1 MAHPQQA
8 NRART
13 KPLSRRA
20 RRDLNSVAL
29 RQDFNR
35 AKEVRRDKDDQKN
48 ISVSIMDMDSAIMY
62 YFNEVIKPNVKENK
76 ETVTV
81 PVLYA
86 SPERWVNIQK
96 MGFMRDKK
104 QQIIVPAI
112 VFKRTSIERNENIP
126 VDKMDAN
133 NPRNFMTFQ
142 QKYSQSNRYDKFSRT
157 IGATP
162 NKELYNV
169 VVPDHM
175 ILNYEF
181 TIWTTYIEQMNK
193 IVERVNYTDGA
204 YWGEPGKMRFR
215 SRIESFTDASEMDA
229 AERIVKTNFTV
240 QLMGYII
247 PEEFN
252 NMITTQKQL
261 TPKRIIINMDVE
273 KDAEDFVD
281 AGEGGGVSVQ
291 MPTPDVFSISV
302 SNPLIFNAGTGV
314 TLSNDGASFDGS
326 QRVEQTISIG
336 QDVATTANVTFNQM
350 SASALVFG
358 NPTTFTYQGISGSV
372 AITGSVTTTGDMTV
386 QGNQTIQGTLTAKEF
401 HSTLVS
407 SSIIFQ
413 SGSTKFGDT
422 IDDTHQ
428 FTGSLDISGSLNV
441 GGFEVTEVS
450 NDATMADESA
460 TAIVTEYAVAN
471 YTSTNVADEHTYLRK
486 QFHKLTSNILSS
498 STASFSAVTASAP
511 TGLTGTTKND
521 FIFFVNGQYMEHD
534 ALNIEQ
540 SGSSFLLKVDTSSIG
555 YDLESDD
562 EILSI
567 GKFNS

>member
-1 MAHPQQA
+1 MA
-8 NRART
+8 RS
-13 KPLSRRA
+13 KPLSRKA
-20 RRDLNSVAL
+20 RRDLNSIAM
-29 RQDFNR
+29 REDFNR
-35 AKEVRRDKDDQKN
+35 ANQLRRDKDKQKN
-48 ISVSIMDMDSAIMY
+48 ISNTLMDMDSAIMY
-62 YFNEVIKPNVKENK
+62 YFNEVIKPTVVENK
-76 ETVTV
+76 ETVKV
-81 PVLYA
+81 PVMYA
-86 SPERWVNIQK
+86 SPERWFTIQK
-96 MGFMRDKK
+96 QGFMRDKR
-104 QQIIVPAI
+104 QQIITPVI
-112 VFKRTSIERNENIP
+112 VFRRTGLERNENMP
-126 VDKMDAN
+126 MDKLDAN
-133 NPRNFMTFQ
+133 KPNNFQTFQ

-229 AERIVKTNFTV
+229 AERIVKTNFSV

-326 QRVEQTISIG
+326 QRVDQTISIG

-471 YTSTNVADEHTYLRK
+471 YTSTNVSVQLQHPHQL
-486 QFHKLTSNILSS
+486 
-498 STASFSAVTASAP
+498 V
-511 TGLTGTTKND
+511 
-521 FIFFVNGQYMEHD
+521 
-534 ALNIEQ
+534 
-540 SGSSFLLKVDTSSIG
+540 
-555 YDLESDD
+555 
-562 EILSI
+562 
-567 GKFNS
+567 